1 MLKHTLT
8 LMIAASTVA
17 FAQNTVTT
25 QNISLAAANT
35 IAMQAVAECQAKGYL
50 VAATVVDRSGLVVA
64 VARADGAGPHTIEAS
79 KAKAFTSVSARNL
92 TSAVLENVQK
102 NTAAQY
108 LPDIPGFLV
117 LAGGVPIR
125 VGNEVV
131 GAVGVGGAP
140 GGHLDEQCAVAAI
153 AKVFG
158 Q

>member
-1 MLKHTLT
+1 MLKYTLT
-8 LMIAASTVA
+8 LLVAASTIA

-25 QNISLAAANT
+25 QNVSLAAANT

-50 VAATVVDRSGLVVA
+50 VSATVVDRSGLVVA

-102 NTAAQY
+102 NAAAQY

-125 VGNEVV
+125 AGNEVI

>member
-1 MLKHTLT
+1 MKHTLT
-8 LMIAASTVA
+8 LLIALTGSV
-17 FAQNTVTT
+17 FAQNTIST
-25 QNISLAAANT
+25 QNISLSAANT
-35 IAMQAVAECQAKGYL
+35 IAMQAVAECQTKGYF
-50 VAATVVDRSGLVVA
+50 VTATVVDRSGLVVA

-79 KAKAFTSVSARNL
+79 KAKAFTAVSARNL

-102 NTAAQY
+102 NPAAQY
-108 LPDIPGFLV
+108 LPDIPGFLA

-125 VGNEVV
+125 VNNEVV